1 MGRLIEAIFGKQI
14 GAVGVRKGRG
24 VVGAG
29 LPTLALRLL
38 NHLARFLEARSAG
51 RPDTSRVA
59 PSRCYAVSVRPC
71 TTGIHVPA
79 GMHGSLMRGHGRLRW
94 PGRAPRGMG
103 V

>member
-14 GAVGVRKGRG
+14 GAVEVRKGRG
-24 VVGAG
+24 VVNAG

-38 NHLARFLEARSAG
+38 DLARFLKARSAG
-51 RPDTSRVA
+51 RPDTSLVA

-71 TTGIHVPA
+71 TTGIAMPA
-79 GMHGSLMRGHGRLRW
+79 GMHGSPMCGHGRLRW
-94 PGRAPRGMG
+94 PGHAPRGMG